1 MGEIKTG
8 KVNLVELLQQLSA
21 YMLELFNRTP
31 DARLVF
37 HNYELA
43 ERMAATVREIAE
55 TDGIDPE
62 TAQLAELAAWFVPAG
77 FALDYRVP
85 LQASLKE
92 VRAFF
97 QAHRC
102 EEDRRVRL
110 VQCLQTLLSR
120 HTPASAEERLVSDA
134 YLIEGLLREGAQRLA
149 LLKLEWEFLEQ
160 PFLEK
165 RAWLEVQSERL
176 LRLQLYHRHSKRHY
190 QPLLSSLI
198 LSLQQGLEKERRKE
212 TEITQP
218 EGRFNYLEP
227 ESPVRA
233 AQTFFRANY
242 RNHINLSAIA
252 DNKAN
257 IMISVNSIMISVL
270 ITFLSYRNIA
280 EVKPVVVLPVV
291 IFLVTGLTSLIFAV
305 LSARPKVTSLNR
317 GQKDPKEVRKN
328 LVFFGNFVSLDLEAY
343 EEGMDDL
350 FRNTDLLYG
359 NMTRDLY
366 HLGKVLDKKYRYL
379 TISYNLFMVGFVATV
394 LTFLVVLFI

>member
-1 MGEIKTG
+1 MGDIKTG

-62 TAQLAELAAWFVPAG
+62 TAQLAELASWFVPAG

-134 YLIEGLLREGAQRLA
+134 YLIEGLLREGRSG
-149 LLKLEWEFLEQ
+149 
-160 PFLEK
+160 
-165 RAWLEVQSERL
+165 WL
-176 LRLQLYHRHSKRHY
+176 
-190 QPLLSSLI
+190 
-198 LSLQQGLEKERRKE
+198 
-212 TEITQP
+212 
-218 EGRFNYLEP
+218 F
-227 ESPVRA
+227 
-233 AQTFFRANY
+233 
-242 RNHINLSAIA
+242 
-252 DNKAN
+252 
-257 IMISVNSIMISVL
+257 
-270 ITFLSYRNIA
+270 
-280 EVKPVVVLPVV
+280 
-291 IFLVTGLTSLIFAV
+291 
-305 LSARPKVTSLNR
+305 
-317 GQKDPKEVRKN
+317 
-328 LVFFGNFVSLDLEAY
+328 
-343 EEGMDDL
+343 
-350 FRNTDLLYG
+350 
-359 NMTRDLY
+359 
-366 HLGKVLDKKYRYL
+366 
-379 TISYNLFMVGFVATV
+379 
-394 LTFLVVLFI
+394 